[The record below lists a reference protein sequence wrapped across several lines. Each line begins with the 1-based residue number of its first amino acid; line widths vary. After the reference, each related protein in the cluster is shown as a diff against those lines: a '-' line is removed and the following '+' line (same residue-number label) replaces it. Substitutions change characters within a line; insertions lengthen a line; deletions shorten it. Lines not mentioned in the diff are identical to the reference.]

1 MAKVLEDKVLDVDLN
16 NLTKEDFLQM
26 AHYIQHL
33 EEQLEGAKSAGLTL
47 MTQRNNL
54 QKKYNMLLAQKQA
67 GIVEK
72 PVNRVLDID
81 FDLVNPEQYAVPENK
96 VITSNNAK

>member
-72 PVNRVLDID
+72 PVNRVLDIE

-96 VITSNNAK
+96 VITSQNAK